1 MHTYFS
7 FLSFFIFTPK
17 QSFPLQEIPLFFRYS
32 SIDTPSMEERWSIDG
47 LTMEYPWSFGY
58 IGYLCFKIFAVCFH
72 NLLNL
77 FGCFRKKLYICN
89 Q

>member
-32 SIDTPSMEERWSIDG
+32 SIDTPS
-47 LTMEYPWSFGY
+47 MEYPWSFGY